1 MLFNSL
7 EVIYM
12 NKMDDIKYAAIH
24 LFATKGYAATSMQE
38 IADLVNL
45 NKASLYFYIKSKRE
59 LFLMVIKEQFDQYMT
74 AVQNRFKGSNDESIE
89 TLLYQIVKEILKH
102 TSYEGL
108 LFWKR
113 TMIMAVSEVD
123 DDIAKP
129 LRNIVGSFEQHI
141 HNILN
146 QFMSSK
152 NLHIEVEKASQFVTA
167 YYFFMQSA
175 LDWRL
180 LNLDADIEKYVPI
193 LWSAFWNGSRLTE
206 S

>member
-1 MLFNSL
+1 
-7 EVIYM
+7 M

-113 TMIMAVSEVD
+113 TMIMAVSKID

-193 LWSAFWNGSRLTE
+193 LWGAFWNGSKLIE

>member
-1 MLFNSL
+1 
-7 EVIYM
+7 M
-12 NKMDDIKYAAIH
+12 NKMDDIKYAALH
-24 LFATKGYAATSMQE
+24 LFSTKGYAATSMQE

-59 LFLMVIKEQFDQYMT
+59 LFLMVIKEQFDQHMT

-89 TLLYQIVKEILKH
+89 TLLYQIVKEIFKH

-113 TMIMAVSEVD
+113 TMIMAVSKID

-129 LRNIVGSFEQHI
+129 LSNIVGSFEQHI

-167 YYFFMQSA
+167 FYFFMQSA

-193 LWSAFWNGSRLTE
+193 LWGAFWNGSKLIE

>member
-1 MLFNSL
+1 
-7 EVIYM
+7 M
-12 NKMDDIKYAAIH
+12 NKMDDIKCAALH

-113 TMIMAVSEVD
+113 TMIMAVSEID

-167 YYFFMQSA
+167 YYFFMQCA